1 MSEIVD
7 RVWFMLDS
15 GANAGAHG
23 GAARSPFTMLQA
35 ATVGLDGAPKVRT
48 IVLRGASMEGGTLT
62 FYTDVRSEKVAELRK
77 DSRISLVGCDLNAGI
92 QIRLEGV
99 ARLAA
104 SLEERLALWN
114 VSRPH
119 SLIVYRAARTPG
131 TPIALP
137 QEAYIAS
144 ASPGDSMAGFENF
157 CVITVDVQKIDYLDL
172 SPDGHKRAQFSR
184 CSGAWQ
190 GGWVVP

>member
-7 RVWFMLDS
+7 RVWLMLDS

-35 ATVGLDGAPKVRT
+35 ATIGLDGAPKVRT
-48 IVLRGASMEGGTLT
+48 IVLRGASTEGSTLT
-62 FYTDVRSEKVAELRK
+62 FYTDVRSEKVAELRR
-77 DSRISLVGCDLNAGI
+77 DSRISLVGCDLGAGI
-92 QIRLEGV
+92 QIRLGGV

-119 SLIVYRAARTPG
+119 SLIVYRAALTPG
-131 TPIALP
+131 TTIALP

-144 ASPGDSMAGFENF
+144 ASPTDSMAGFESF

-190 GGWVVP
+190 GDWVVP